1 MTEKELIGKKD
12 KIGKKYKG
20 FWSVKEKDVER
31 QQKQLDF
38 AKQTEEQYNDFVLNA
53 KWELFSLINSSVLY

>member
-20 FWSVKEKDVER
+20 FWSVKEKDVKR

-53 KWELFSLINSSVLY
+53 K